1 VTSGVSLW
9 LGLTVA
15 GPIGWLFAVT
25 LLDALLGVGLG
36 LLASAF
42 AKTEFQAIQLM
53 PVVVLPQLLLCGLFQ
68 PRDEMVTVLRWA
80 ADVLPVSYAVEALQL
95 VAGHPAVSTGFARDL
110 AVLAGFAAASVL
122 AASATLRRQT
132 R

>member
-1 VTSGVSLW
+1 
-9 LGLTVA
+9 
-15 GPIGWLFAVT
+15 
-25 LLDALLGVGLG
+25 
-36 LLASAF
+36 
-42 AKTEFQAIQLM
+42 M

-68 PRDEMVTVLRWA
+68 PRDEMATVLQWISN
-80 ADVLPVSYAVEALQL
+80 VMPVSYAVEALQF
-95 VAGHPAVSTGFARDL
+95 VAANPAVGADFARDL

>member
-1 VTSGVSLW
+1 
-9 LGLTVA
+9 
-15 GPIGWLFAVT
+15 
-25 LLDALLGVGLG
+25 
-36 LLASAF
+36 
-42 AKTEFQAIQLM
+42 M

-95 VAGHPAVSTGFARDL
+95 VAGHPAVGSGFARDL